1 MFTDLLSSLADF
13 TWWIETNFSSV
24 LLFGECEYPQKEDFE

>member
-1 MFTDLLSSLADF
+1 MFTVLLTSLADF

-24 LLFGECEYPQKEDFE
+24 LLFSEYEYPQKETFE

>member
-1 MFTDLLSSLADF
+1 MFTALLTSLADF

-24 LLFGECEYPQKEDFE
+24 LLFGEQEYPQKEDFE

>member
-1 MFTDLLSSLADF
+1 MFTVLLTSLADF

-24 LLFGECEYPQKEDFE
+24 LLFGEYEYPQKETFE